1 MPINS
6 IDGIKGFTPISFDKT
21 DLLSEETQGL
31 DFSKFLNDAINKVN
45 EIQLD
50 STELTNEFAA
60 GKTDNIHEVLIAG
73 EKADVALQL
82 TMQIRNKILDAYN
95 EIMRMQI

>member
-1 MPINS
+1 MPVNS
-6 IDGIKGFTPISFDKT
+6 IETIKSFSPVSFNKT
-21 DLLSEETQGL
+21 EQETQGL

-45 EIQLD
+45 DLQLE
-50 STELTNEFAA
+50 SAELANEFAI

-73 EKADVALQL
+73 EKADIALQL
-82 TMQIRNKILDAYN
+82 TMQIRTKILDAYS